1 MSDPVNKSEYQAD
14 QVLEHDFDGIQ
25 EYDNRLPNW
34 WLWILWG
41 SVVFSVGYWLVF
53 HTFELGKSPVQIYD
67 AEMQAAAEA
76 QLAAGGSLDNEALV
90 LMSGMPDKV
99 SAGKDIFGKFCVAC
113 HLATGGGL
121 VGPNLTDAYW
131 IHGGEPMEMH
141 KTVTDGVLAK
151 GMAAWGNQLGPRG
164 VEAVV
169 AYVLTLR
176 DSNVAGGKAPE
187 GDRME

>member
-1 MSDPVNKSEYQAD
+1 MSDPVNKNEYKAD

-41 SVVFSVGYWLVF
+41 SVIFSLGYWLVF

-67 AEMQAAAEA
+67 AEMQAAVEA
-76 QLAAGGSLDNEALV
+76 QLATGGSIDNESLI

-99 SAGKDIFGKFCVAC
+99 SEGKEIFGKFCVAC
-113 HLATGGGL
+113 HLVMDGGL

-131 IHGGEPMEMH
+131 IHGGEPMDMH
-141 KTVTDGVLAK
+141 KTVTDGVLDK
-151 GMAAWGNQLGPRG
+151 GMAAWGNQIGPSG

-169 AYVLTLR
+169 AYMITLR
-176 DSNVAGGKAPE
+176 DTNVDGGKAPE
-187 GDRME
+187 GELME